1 MMINRIFSTSSE
13 IFSLFKQKKTKSG
26 RDGVELK

>member
-13 IFSLFKQKKTKSG
+13 IFSLFKQKKQK
-26 RDGVELK
+26 DGVELK